1 MCDSVFIRASLVDPY
16 GALDRVPIVIS
27 LPCPLHKS
35 EKFELSSHAFIYG
48 AGRDHGGMLGGDP
61 ADDNDDG
68 CTGADVAWA
77 CANVGNLTNEQAGD
91 DDNSDVL
98 ACLWGA
104 KGVPDDM
111 TKLAGTYRVSN
122 IALVQKASDV
132 RDLICSLKPV
142 TVASD
147 VGFEPFSRDS
157 DGLCKSGG
165 TSGL

>member
-1 MCDSVFIRASLVDPY
+1 MA
-16 GALDRVPIVIS
+16 GIVGGN
-27 LPCPLHKS
+27 KS

-68 CTGADVAWA
+68 WHRCRRCLGV
-77 CANVGNLTNEQAGD
+77 CNVGNLTNEQAGD
-91 DDNSDVL
+91 DDNSEVRL

-122 IALVQKASDV
+122 TLVQKASDV

-147 VGFEPFSRDS
+147 VGFRAF
-157 DGLCKSGG
+157 
-165 TSGL
+165 

>member
-1 MCDSVFIRASLVDPY
+1 
-16 GALDRVPIVIS
+16 
-27 LPCPLHKS
+27 
-35 EKFELSSHAFIYG
+35 
-48 AGRDHGGMLGGDP
+48 MLGGDP

-104 KGVPDDM
+104 KGVPADM
-111 TKLAGTYRVSN
+111 TALAGTYRVSN

-147 VGFEPFSRDS
+147 IGFEPFTRDA

-165 TSGL
+165 SCHTR